1 MQNNSKQSG
10 PSEKYKTLKYNGDL
24 VTSLVTISHIWLR
37 KESGLF
43 SDGRTHGADWGPRD
57 GHFPSVPILLYAAC

>member
-43 SDGRTHGADWGPRD
+43 SDGRTHGGGLGP
-57 GHFPSVPILLYAAC
+57 